1 MKPKQKRIVTVL
13 VAANVVIILGL
24 VLWVSQALNTGSS
37 SAPVSTRQVGDIAEA
52 SAGPVVTPSRI
63 VLSSSSPEPTDTS
76 SLPTASSYEA
86 CQWRA
91 AQLLTSA
98 GLNGAVMLASDGT
111 LRFDIAHSLA
121 PGQAVDE
128 AAQSIWL
135 AFDIA
140 LVLVEEEC
148 DLFTQIEVIVLAQG
162 SQTTRTSARIS
173 ARVSAADLVAF
184 NARELNEDEFI
195 QRVTYQV
202 SDE

>member
-1 MKPKQKRIVTVL
+1 MKPKQKRIVAVL

-24 VLWVSQALNTGSS
+24 VLWVSQALSTESS
-37 SAPVSTRQVGDIAEA
+37 SAPAPARRGGGIAEA
-52 SAGPVVTPSRI
+52 SAAPAVTPSRS
-63 VLSSSSPEPTDTS
+63 VSPSNSPGSGDVSLSM
-76 SLPTASSYEA
+76 TASYEA

-91 AQLLTSA
+91 AQLLAAA
-98 GLNGAVMLASDGT
+98 GLDGAVVFAAGDT
-111 LRFDIAHSLA
+111 LRFDVAHSLA
-121 PGQAVDE
+121 PGQTADE

-140 LVLVEEEC
+140 LALMKEDC
-148 DLFTQIEVIVLAQG
+148 DLFTQIEVVVLAQG
-162 SQTTRTSARIS
+162 SQTVTRIS

-184 NARELNEDEFI
+184 NAGELTEDEFI

>member
-1 MKPKQKRIVTVL
+1 MKPKQKRIVAVL

-24 VLWVSQALNTGSS
+24 VLWVSQALDTGSS
-37 SAPVSTRQVGDIAEA
+37 SAPTSTQSGVVVEA
-52 SAGPVVTPSRI
+52 SARPVLTPVPSVSTPSNLGTADAS
-63 VLSSSSPEPTDTS
+63 LST
-76 SLPTASSYEA
+76 TASSEA

-91 AQLLTSA
+91 AQLLTGV
-98 GLNGAVMLASDGT
+98 GLDGSVVLVSDT

-121 PGQAVDE
+121 PGQILDE

-135 AFDIA
+135 AFDVA
-140 LVLVEEEC
+140 LALVEEEC
-148 DLFTQIEVIVLAQG
+148 DLFTQVEVIVLAQG
-162 SQTTRTSARIS
+162 SQTVSRIS

-184 NARELNEDEFI
+184 NAGELTEDEFI